1 MTAARN
7 PESTGPSAT
16 APESRRQWVSNAI
29 DGECPAGDADALCRQ
44 WRSDESLRADWHAYH
59 LIGDVL
65 RSDELSAAPAR
76 DEAFLRKLRSR
87 LADEPVPL
95 APSPLIMPAARADSA
110 LGVRP
115 RRWLASAAVAAGFV
129 AVGVAFVALR
139 PESGSSP
146 TGWGGAQ
153 MAATPPAEG
162 LVRQVGSAA
171 APASGQALRL
181 DGQII
186 RDARL
191 DAYFEAHRGAGG
203 VRPTAVPGG
212 ALRNVDVSVARP

>member
-7 PESTGPSAT
+7 PEPTGPSVSD
-16 APESRRQWVSNAI
+16 PESRRQWMSNAI
-29 DGECPAGDADALCRQ
+29 DGECPAGEADALYRQ
-44 WRSDESLRADWHAYH
+44 WRSDASLRADWHAYH

-65 RSDELSAAPAR
+65 RSDELSAPPAR
-76 DEAFLRKLRSR
+76 DEAFLRKLRNR

-95 APSPLIMPAARADSA
+95 APAPLAMPAATA
-110 LGVRP
+110 GVPQGGRP

-139 PESGSSP
+139 PEAGSSP
-146 TGWGGAQ
+146 TGWGAQ
-153 MAATPPAEG
+153 MAATPPADG

-212 ALRNVDVSVARP
+212 ALRNVDVSVERP